1 MKTREI
7 VAAAILALLSSPVV
21 AQEVGGACGPGPQGS
36 EPAYYA
42 YEGAY
47 PTYPDHG
54 FWPGRGAGISWA
66 APSVRQML
74 SQLPRC
80 APWRGMTPMR
90 WHRAQPT
97 ANAAID
103 PTIRRAE
110 PFWGMTVAAIA
121 ADDRQKLLP

>member
-1 MKTREI
+1 MKTPAI

-54 FWPGRGAGISWA
+54 FWPGRGAGDIVGGAIGA
-66 APSVRQML
+66 ADAIAT
-74 SQLPRC
+74 
-80 APWRGMTPMR
+80 APLRALEGNDAYAMAPGAAYCER
-90 WHRAQPT
+90 RHRSY
-97 ANAAID
+97 D
-103 PTIRRAE
+103 PTSGTFLGYDGRRH
-110 PFWGMTVAAIA
+110 
-121 ADDRQKLLP
+121 RC